1 LRQEP
6 IPEMKGKVLVCAAQA
21 SNEMVLES
29 TYGTFGGI
37 AAVNVWWDE
46 LIVHIF
52 CSMVLLEGS
61 LLLDAQHHNAHVQ
74 FTIRPDLIKDLKG
87 LKYHQLED
95 TDCPTRSVTPF
106 ALLKLTDLELWEL
119 K

>member
-1 LRQEP
+1 MPKLARIDLTNLYSWTGLRDGNAVPPFWELFLNAP
-6 IPEMKGKVLVCAAQA
+6 ND
-21 SNEMVLES
+21 SNRTDIL
-29 TYGTFGGI
+29 
-37 AAVNVWWDE
+37 
-46 LIVHIF
+46 
-52 CSMVLLEGS
+52 GS

-74 FTIRPDLIKDLKG
+74 FTICPDLIKDLKG